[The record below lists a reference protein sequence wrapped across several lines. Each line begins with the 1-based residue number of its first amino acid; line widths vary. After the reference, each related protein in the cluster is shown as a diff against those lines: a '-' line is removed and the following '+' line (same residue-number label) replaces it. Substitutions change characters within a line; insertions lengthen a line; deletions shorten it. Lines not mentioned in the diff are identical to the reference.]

1 MIKELYIKNVAIIK
15 EQRLSF
21 DKGFTVLTGET
32 GAGKSIIIESVG
44 LICGARAS
52 KESIRSGEDKA
63 SISALFSEI
72 PAHTAKALSEL
83 GFECENGELVLS
95 RDVSEGGGTAR
106 IGGKPVSVSQLRDA
120 AMLLVNIHGQ
130 HASQALL
137 CEENHLGYLDAFSDV
152 GEELSEYSALYKKAT
167 ELKSRLVSLTRD
179 EREKQRRIEMLKF
192 QIDEIKSA
200 SVKNGEEEELEA
212 LKVKIK
218 NAEKISKYSK
228 LIVKALYRSEKTI
241 PAADLAS
248 KAAKAIG
255 QLSDI
260 IPKAQ
265 EYIDYLTDF
274 SYRCEDIAETVRK
287 ECDTGVK
294 NPEEAL
300 DRIEQRLDTLRHLKR
315 KYGATTEE
323 IIKFRTD
330 AEKELAEIESSDEVA
345 EEIKDEL
352 TKIRRKMASF
362 ASAITEKRKAAAKC
376 LNEKMVSELAYLE
389 MTKVRFDAEIT
400 PSEVY
405 LPTGTD
411 NVRFLI
417 SANAGEP
424 LAPLSKIASG
434 GELSRIMLAIKSVLS
449 DKDGIDTLIFDEI
462 DSGISGRAAGK
473 VGIQLK
479 KASADKQVLCV
490 THLAQIAANA
500 DNQYLI
506 EKTVKDGKTY
516 TNVSLLSYEERI
528 KEIARIMSGDS
539 LTDSLYNSAKELLD
553 RSKKNEDL

>member
-1 MIKELYIKNVAIIK
+1 MLRELYIKNVAIIK

-21 DKGFTVLTGET
+21 DRGFTVLTGET

-52 KESIRSGEDKA
+52 KESIRSGEEKA
-63 SISALFSEI
+63 SVTALFSDI
-72 PAHTAKALSEL
+72 PARTASALSDM
-83 GFECENGELVLS
+83 GFDCDGGELALS
-95 RDVSEGGGTAR
+95 REVTAGGGSAR
-106 IGGKPVSVSQLRDA
+106 IGGKPVSVSQLRDV

-152 GEELSEYSALYKKAT
+152 QKELEDYSALYKTAT
-167 ELKSRLVSLTRD
+167 ELKSKLVSLTHD

-192 QIDEIKSA
+192 QSDEIASA
-200 SVKNGEEEELEA
+200 KIKVGEEDELEA
-212 LKVKIK
+212 LKIKIR
-218 NAEKISKYSK
+218 NAEKINKYSK
-228 LIVKALYRSEKTI
+228 LIIKALYRSEKTI

-248 KAAKAIG
+248 KAADAIG
-255 QLSDI
+255 ELSDI

-265 EYIDYLTDF
+265 EYIEYLTDF

-294 NPEEAL
+294 NPDEAL
-300 DRIEQRLDTLRHLKR
+300 DRIEERLDIIRRMKR
-315 KYGATTEE
+315 KYGASAEE
-323 IIKFRTD
+323 ILQFRENV
-330 AEKELAEIESSDEVA
+330 EKELSEIESSDERA

-352 TKIRRKMASF
+352 TKIRRKMSAL
-362 ASAITEKRKAAAKC
+362 ASAISEKRRAAARL

-389 MTKVRFDAEIT
+389 MAKVRFDAEIT
-400 PSEVY
+400 QSQIY

-434 GELSRIMLAIKSVLS
+434 GELSRTMLALKCALA
-449 DKDGIDTLIFDEI
+449 DKEMTPTLIFDEV
-462 DSGISGRAAGK
+462 DTGNSGKTSYKIGK
-473 VGIQLK
+473 KLRDCSK
-479 KASADKQVLCV
+479 TAQVICV
-490 THLAQIAANA
+490 THSPQIASQA
-500 DNQYLI
+500 DMHI
-506 EKTVKDGKTY
+506 KISKREEDGRTVTSSVVLDRDG
-516 TNVSLLSYEERI
+516 RI
-528 KEIARIMSGDS
+528 NELARIIGGEKITDKTLIAAAEMIDS
-539 LTDSLYNSAKELLD
+539 TENGA
-553 RSKKNEDL
+553 

>member
-1 MIKELYIKNVAIIK
+1 MLRELYIKNVAIIK

-21 DKGFTVLTGET
+21 DRGFTVLTGET

-52 KESIRSGEDKA
+52 KESIRSGEEKA
-63 SISALFSEI
+63 SVTALFSDI
-72 PAHTAKALSEL
+72 PARTASALSDM
-83 GFECENGELVLS
+83 GFDCDGGELALS
-95 RDVSEGGGTAR
+95 REVTAGGGSAR
-106 IGGKPVSVSQLRDA
+106 IGGKPVSVSQLRDV

-152 GEELSEYSALYKKAT
+152 QKELEDYSALYKTAT
-167 ELKSRLVSLTRD
+167 ELKSKLVSLTHD

-192 QIDEIKSA
+192 QSDEIASA
-200 SVKNGEEEELEA
+200 KIKVGEEDELEA
-212 LKVKIK
+212 LKIKIR
-218 NAEKISKYSK
+218 NAEKINKYSK
-228 LIVKALYRSEKTI
+228 LIIKALYRSDKTI

-248 KAAKAIG
+248 KAADG
-255 QLSDI
+255 ELSDI

-265 EYIDYLTDF
+265 EYIEYLTDF

-294 NPEEAL
+294 NPDEAL
-300 DRIEQRLDTLRHLKR
+300 DRIEERLDIIRRMKR
-315 KYGATTEE
+315 KYGASAEE
-323 IIKFRTD
+323 ILQFRENV
-330 AEKELAEIESSDEVA
+330 EKELSEIESSDERA

-352 TKIRRKMASF
+352 TKIRRKMSAL
-362 ASAITEKRKAAAKC
+362 ASAISEKRRAAARL

-389 MTKVRFDAEIT
+389 MAKVRFDAEIT
-400 PSEVY
+400 QSQIY

-434 GELSRIMLAIKSVLS
+434 GELSRTMLALKCALA
-449 DKDGIDTLIFDEI
+449 DKEMTPTLIFDEV
-462 DSGISGRAAGK
+462 DTGISGKTSYKIGK
-473 VGIQLK
+473 KLRDCSK
-479 KASADKQVLCV
+479 TAQVICV
-490 THLAQIAANA
+490 THSPQIASQA
-500 DNQYLI
+500 DMHI
-506 EKTVKDGKTY
+506 KISKREEDGRTVTSSVVLDRDG
-516 TNVSLLSYEERI
+516 RI
-528 KEIARIMSGDS
+528 NELARIIGGEKITDKTLIAAAEMIDS
-539 LTDSLYNSAKELLD
+539 AENGA
-553 RSKKNEDL
+553 

>member
-1 MIKELYIKNVAIIK
+1 MLRELYIKNVAIIK

-21 DKGFTVLTGET
+21 DRGFTVLTGET

-52 KESIRSGEDKA
+52 KESIRSGEEKA
-63 SISALFSEI
+63 SVTALFSDI
-72 PAHTAKALSEL
+72 PSRTASALSDM
-83 GFECENGELVLS
+83 GFDCDGGELALS
-95 RDVSEGGGTAR
+95 REVTAGGGSAR
-106 IGGKPVSVSQLRDA
+106 IGGKPVSVSQLRDV

-152 GEELSEYSALYKKAT
+152 EKELSEYSGLYKTAT
-167 ELKSRLVSLTRD
+167 ELKSKLVSLTHD

-192 QIDEIKSA
+192 QSDEIASA
-200 SVKNGEEEELEA
+200 KIKVGEEDELEA
-212 LKVKIK
+212 LKIKIR
-218 NAEKISKYSK
+218 NAEKINKYSK
-228 LIVKALYRSEKTI
+228 LIIKALYRSEKTI

-248 KAAKAIG
+248 KAADAIG
-255 QLSDI
+255 ELSDI

-265 EYIDYLTDF
+265 EYIEYLTDF

-294 NPEEAL
+294 NPDEAL
-300 DRIEQRLDTLRHLKR
+300 DRIEERLDIIRRMKR
-315 KYGATTEE
+315 KYGASAEE
-323 IIKFRTD
+323 ILQFRENV
-330 AEKELAEIESSDEVA
+330 EKELSEIESSDERA

-352 TKIRRKMASF
+352 TKIRRKMSAL
-362 ASAITEKRKAAAKC
+362 ASAISEKRRAAARL

-389 MTKVRFDAEIT
+389 MAKVRFDAEIT
-400 PSEVY
+400 QSQIY

-434 GELSRIMLAIKSVLS
+434 GELSRTMLALKCALA
-449 DKDGIDTLIFDEI
+449 DKEMTPTLIFDEV
-462 DSGISGRAAGK
+462 DTGISGKTSYKIGK
-473 VGIQLK
+473 KLRDCSK
-479 KASADKQVLCV
+479 TAQVICV
-490 THLAQIAANA
+490 THSPQIASQA
-500 DNQYLI
+500 DMHI
-506 EKTVKDGKTY
+506 KISKREEDGRTVTSSVVLDRDG
-516 TNVSLLSYEERI
+516 RI
-528 KEIARIMSGDS
+528 NELARIIGGEKITDKTLIAAAEMIDS
-539 LTDSLYNSAKELLD
+539 TENGA
-553 RSKKNEDL
+553 

>member
-1 MIKELYIKNVAIIK
+1 MLRELYIKNVAIIK

-21 DKGFTVLTGET
+21 DRGFTVLTGET

-52 KESIRSGEDKA
+52 KESIRSGEEKA
-63 SISALFSEI
+63 SVTALFSDI
-72 PAHTAKALSEL
+72 PARTASALSDM
-83 GFECENGELVLS
+83 GFDCDGGELALS
-95 RDVSEGGGTAR
+95 REVTAGGGSAR
-106 IGGKPVSVSQLRDA
+106 IGGKPVSVSQLRDV

-152 GEELSEYSALYKKAT
+152 QKELEDYSALYKTAT
-167 ELKSRLVSLTRD
+167 ELKSKLVSLTHD

-192 QIDEIKSA
+192 QSDEIASA
-200 SVKNGEEEELEA
+200 KIKVGEEDELEA
-212 LKVKIK
+212 LKIKIR
-218 NAEKISKYSK
+218 NAEKINKYSK
-228 LIVKALYRSEKTI
+228 LIIKALYRSDKTS

-248 KAAKAIG
+248 KAADAIG
-255 QLSDI
+255 ELSDI

-265 EYIDYLTDF
+265 EYIEYLTDF

-294 NPEEAL
+294 NPDEAL
-300 DRIEQRLDTLRHLKR
+300 DRIEERLDIIRRMKR
-315 KYGATTEE
+315 KYGASAEE
-323 IIKFRTD
+323 ILQFRENV
-330 AEKELAEIESSDEVA
+330 EKELSEIESSDERA

-352 TKIRRKMASF
+352 TKIRRKMSAL
-362 ASAITEKRKAAAKC
+362 ASAISEKRKAAARL

-389 MTKVRFDAEIT
+389 MAKVRFDAEIT
-400 PSEVY
+400 QSQIY

-434 GELSRIMLAIKSVLS
+434 GELSRTMLALKCALA
-449 DKDGIDTLIFDEI
+449 DKEMTPTLIFDEV
-462 DSGISGRAAGK
+462 DTGISGKTSYKIGK
-473 VGIQLK
+473 KLCDCAK
-479 KASADKQVLCV
+479 TAQVICV
-490 THLAQIAANA
+490 THSPQIASQA
-500 DNQYLI
+500 DMHIKIAKREENGRTVTSATVLDRKGRI
-506 EKTVKDGKTY
+506 DELARIIGAEKITEKT
-516 TNVSLLSYEERI
+516 
-528 KEIARIMSGDS
+528 
-539 LTDSLYNSAKELLD
+539 LTAAAEMLDAAK
-553 RSKKNEDL
+553 K

>member
-1 MIKELYIKNVAIIK
+1 MLRELYIKNVAIIK

-21 DKGFTVLTGET
+21 DRGFTVLTGET

-52 KESIRSGEDKA
+52 KESIRSGEEKA
-63 SISALFSEI
+63 SVTALFSDI
-72 PAHTAKALSEL
+72 PARTASALSDM
-83 GFECENGELVLS
+83 GFDCDGGELALS
-95 RDVSEGGGTAR
+95 REVTAGGGSAR
-106 IGGKPVSVSQLRDA
+106 IGGKPVSVSQLRDV

-152 GEELSEYSALYKKAT
+152 QKELEDYSALYKTAT
-167 ELKSRLVSLTRD
+167 ELKSKLVSLTHD

-192 QIDEIKSA
+192 QSDEIASA
-200 SVKNGEEEELEA
+200 KIKVGEEDELEA
-212 LKVKIK
+212 LKIKIR
-218 NAEKISKYSK
+218 NAEKINKYSK
-228 LIVKALYRSEKTI
+228 LIIKALYRSDKTI

-248 KAAKAIG
+248 KAADAIG
-255 QLSDI
+255 ELSDI

-265 EYIDYLTDF
+265 EYIEYLTDF

-294 NPEEAL
+294 NPDEAL
-300 DRIEQRLDTLRHLKR
+300 DRIEERLDIIRRMKR
-315 KYGATTEE
+315 KYGASAEE
-323 IIKFRTD
+323 ILQFRENV
-330 AEKELAEIESSDEVA
+330 EKELSEIESSDERA

-352 TKIRRKMASF
+352 TKIRRKMSAL
-362 ASAITEKRKAAAKC
+362 ASAISEKRRAAARL

-389 MTKVRFDAEIT
+389 MAKVRFDAEIT
-400 PSEVY
+400 QSQIY

-434 GELSRIMLAIKSVLS
+434 GELSRTMLALKCALA
-449 DKDGIDTLIFDEI
+449 DKEMTPTLIFDEV
-462 DSGISGRAAGK
+462 DTGISGKTSYKIGK
-473 VGIQLK
+473 ILRDCSK
-479 KASADKQVLCV
+479 TAQVICV
-490 THLAQIAANA
+490 THSPQIASQA
-500 DNQYLI
+500 DMHI
-506 EKTVKDGKTY
+506 KISKREEDGRTVTSSVVLDRDG
-516 TNVSLLSYEERI
+516 RI
-528 KEIARIMSGDS
+528 NELARIIGGEKITDKTLIAAAEMIDS
-539 LTDSLYNSAKELLD
+539 AENGA
-553 RSKKNEDL
+553 

>member
-1 MIKELYIKNVAIIK
+1 MLRELYIKNVAIIK

-21 DKGFTVLTGET
+21 DRGFTVLTGET

-52 KESIRSGEDKA
+52 KESIRSGEEKA
-63 SISALFSEI
+63 SVTALFSDI
-72 PAHTAKALSEL
+72 PSRTASALSDM
-83 GFECENGELVLS
+83 GFDCDGGELALS
-95 RDVSEGGGTAR
+95 REVTAGGGSAR
-106 IGGKPVSVSQLRDA
+106 IGGKPVSVSQLRDV

-152 GEELSEYSALYKKAT
+152 QKELEDYSALYKTAT
-167 ELKSRLVSLTRD
+167 ELKSKLVSLTHD

-192 QIDEIKSA
+192 QSDEIASA
-200 SVKNGEEEELEA
+200 KIKVGEEDELEA
-212 LKVKIK
+212 LKIKIR
-218 NAEKISKYSK
+218 NAEKINKYSK
-228 LIVKALYRSEKTI
+228 LIIKALYRSDKTI

-248 KAAKAIG
+248 KAADAIG
-255 QLSDI
+255 ELSDI

-265 EYIDYLTDF
+265 EYIEYLTDF

-294 NPEEAL
+294 NPDEAL
-300 DRIEQRLDTLRHLKR
+300 DRIEERLDIIRRMKR
-315 KYGATTEE
+315 KYGASAEE
-323 IIKFRTD
+323 ILQFRENV
-330 AEKELAEIESSDEVA
+330 EKELSEIESSDERA

-352 TKIRRKMASF
+352 TKIRRKMSAL
-362 ASAITEKRKAAAKC
+362 ASAISEKRRAAARL

-389 MTKVRFDAEIT
+389 MAKVRFDAEIT
-400 PSEVY
+400 QSQIY

-434 GELSRIMLAIKSVLS
+434 GEL
-449 DKDGIDTLIFDEI
+449 
-462 DSGISGRAAGK
+462 
-473 VGIQLK
+473 
-479 KASADKQVLCV
+479 
-490 THLAQIAANA
+490 
-500 DNQYLI
+500 
-506 EKTVKDGKTY
+506 
-516 TNVSLLSYEERI
+516 
-528 KEIARIMSGDS
+528 
-539 LTDSLYNSAKELLD
+539 
-553 RSKKNEDL
+553 

>member
-15 EQRLSF
+15 EQLLSF

-200 SVKNGEEEELEA
+200 SVKNGEEEELES

-248 KAAKAIG
+248 KAAEAIG

-434 GELSRIMLAIKSVLS
+434 GELSRTMLALKCALA
-449 DKDGIDTLIFDEI
+449 DKEMTPTLIFDEV
-462 DSGISGRAAGK
+462 DTGISGKTSYKIGK
-473 VGIQLK
+473 KLCDCAK
-479 KASADKQVLCV
+479 TAQVICV
-490 THLAQIAANA
+490 THSPQIASQA
-500 DNQYLI
+500 DMHIKIAKREENGRTVTSATVLDREGRI
-506 EKTVKDGKTY
+506 DELARIIGAEKITEKT
-516 TNVSLLSYEERI
+516 
-528 KEIARIMSGDS
+528 
-539 LTDSLYNSAKELLD
+539 LTAAAEMLDAAKN
-553 RSKKNEDL
+553 KA